1 MRLHHR
7 RLGNGPALV
16 LIHGLGGS
24 LVNWEPVLELVAE
37 ERDVIAVDM
46 PGFGG
51 SDPLPDGTRHTPVAM
66 GAAITAHLSSLGVE
80 RPHLAGNS
88 LGAWVALEMAADGN
102 AASVC
107 AISPA
112 GLWRRPLG
120 PRSFDARARGKRL
133 RPLVLA
139 ALRTRRGRRAL
150 LRTTVARPEA
160 LSPDE
165 AVRWVAAW
173 LDAPAYE
180 EANLMMRSHTFDRAD
195 EVDVP
200 VTVAWG
206 SADRLVRAPRRERMP
221 AHARYL
227 VAQGW
232 GHTPTRDDPEGVAR
246 LLIEASAEERAEP
259 AAIRAT

>member
-1 MRLHHR
+1 M
-7 RLGNGPALV
+7 LV
-16 LIHGLGGS
+16 LLHGLGGS
-24 LVNWEPVLELVAE
+24 LVNWEPVLERVAA

-51 SDPLPDGTRHTPVAM
+51 SDPLPDDIEHTPAAM
-66 GAAITAHLSSLGVE
+66 GRAIVAHLESLDVE

-88 LGAWVALEMAADGN
+88 LGAWVALEMAADGH
-102 AASVC
+102 ASSVC

-112 GLWRRPLG
+112 GLWRKPLG

-150 LRTTVARPEA
+150 MRTTVARPEA
-160 LSPDE
+160 LSGAE
-165 AVRWVAAW
+165 AVRWVSAW

-180 EANLMMRSHTFDRAD
+180 DANLMMRTLTFDRAD
-195 EVDVP
+195 EIDVP
-200 VTVAWG
+200 VTIAWG
-206 SADRLVRAPRRERMP
+206 SADRLVRPPSPARMP
-221 AHARYL
+221 SQTRYL
-227 VAQGW
+227 VAEGW

-246 LLIEASAEERAEP
+246 LLLETSSEP
-259 AAIRAT
+259 VRVP